1 MKPAPTQAV
10 AAPSLSLRAR
20 LSWCAHFW
28 KAATQQHH
36 RNHAALFR
44 RFVPH
49 DGVVFDVGAHAGQF
63 AKLFAGIARDG
74 KVYALEPGGYA
85 LSILRRVVALRRLR
99 NVEVCPFGLSDRAHT
114 ETLHVP
120 VKRSGAMGFG
130 LSHFGAETRASVAE
144 TVTLS
149 TIDAFAAERGL
160 ARLDFIKADIEGWE
174 MRMLAGGA
182 ATIARFRPA
191 LLLEVQAAH
200 LARAGDTPAAMW
212 DFFTQIGYEAQ
223 LVHEE
228 SARLAFAPAPRPLD
242 GDVLWTPR
250 RAR

>member
-1 MKPAPTQAV
+1 MSTPR
-10 AAPSLSLRAR
+10 LHLRAR

-36 RNHAALFR
+36 RAYAPLFR

-63 AKLFAGIARDG
+63 TKLLAGIARDG
-74 KVYALEPGGYA
+74 RVYSFEPGGYA

-120 VKRSGAMGFG
+120 LKRSGSMGFG
-130 LSHFGAETRASVAE
+130 LSHFGAETRASVGE
-144 TVTLS
+144 TVSLS
-149 TIDAFAAERGL
+149 TIDAFAAARKL

-182 ATIARFRPA
+182 ATIARFHPA
-191 LLLEVQAAH
+191 LLIEVQAAH
-200 LARAGDTPAAMW
+200 LARAGDTPAAIW
-212 DFFTQIGYEAQ
+212 AFFDRLGYEAQ

-228 SARLAFAPAPRPLD
+228 STGLDFAPAPAPLE

-250 RAR
+250 PSR

>member
-1 MKPAPTQAV
+1 MSSAPR
-10 AAPSLSLRAR
+10 LSLRAR

-36 RNHAALFR
+36 RAYAPLFR
-44 RFVPH
+44 RYLPH

-63 AKLFAGIARDG
+63 TKLFAGIARDG
-74 KVYALEPGGYA
+74 KVYAFEPGGYA
-85 LSILRRVVALRRLR
+85 LSILGRVVALRGLR
-99 NVEVCPFGLSDRAHT
+99 NVEIIPFGLSDRARAG
-114 ETLHVP
+114 TLHVP
-120 VKRSGAMGFG
+120 LKRSGSMGFG

-149 TIDAFAAERGL
+149 TIDAFAAERKL

-174 MRMLAGGA
+174 MRMLAGAA

-200 LARAGDTPAAMW
+200 LARAGDTAAAMW
-212 DFFTQIGYEAQ
+212 DFFARLDYDAQ
-223 LVHEE
+223 VVREE
-228 SARLAFAPAPRPLD
+228 SAALALSPAPQPAE

-250 RAR
+250 PPR